1 MFHRLAGMLV
11 AGEVILLVVMRGSG
25 TVGMR
30 GHFVE
35 FGSSLMRIVVH
46 DGSFLGWLLS
56 SEISCNVSALWFRCP
71 SPRGCVT
78 SRPRGTL
85 VGGGGRIGH
94 GECAARLCPSAGL
107 VNRIPTGC
115 RNSAHF

>member
-1 MFHRLAGMLV
+1 MLHGLAGMLV

-46 DGSFLGWLLS
+46 DGSFCG
-56 SEISCNVSALWFRCP
+56 
-71 SPRGCVT
+71 
-78 SRPRGTL
+78 
-85 VGGGGRIGH
+85 
-94 GECAARLCPSAGL
+94 
-107 VNRIPTGC
+107 
-115 RNSAHF
+115 